1 MSGNAKE
8 RDGMSE
14 NVTEHANGI
23 RTAIIGDRKSRK
35 EIATALSVCTRTI
48 DNLARKHAIPF
59 VTLFGEHYFR
69 MEYSPPTGGLDP
81 TRRRTSPRQTA
92 EGCGLIVTRH

>member
-35 EIATALSVCTRTI
+35 EIATALSVCTRAI

-69 MEYSPPTGGLDP
+69 MEDIRRPLEAS
-81 TRRRTSPRQTA
+81 TRRGDAPRRGRPPKVA
-92 EGCGLIVTRH
+92 A